1 MFFATKNFEL
11 SKIADD
17 IVAINVDSEGL
28 KSLLEPVK
36 KDSEKALKWFVNEGT
51 IINIEKF
58 QAMNSSEEN
67 KMLGNLNL
75 SNIVRSTNRC

>member
-1 MFFATKNFEL
+1 MFFFFFNFEL

-58 QAMNSSEEN
+58 QAMSSSEEN

-75 SNIVRSTNRC
+75 SNIVRSANRS

>member
-17 IVAINVDSEGL
+17 IVAINVNSEGL

-58 QAMNSSEEN
+58 QAISSSEEN

-75 SNIVRSTNRC
+75 SNIVRSANRS